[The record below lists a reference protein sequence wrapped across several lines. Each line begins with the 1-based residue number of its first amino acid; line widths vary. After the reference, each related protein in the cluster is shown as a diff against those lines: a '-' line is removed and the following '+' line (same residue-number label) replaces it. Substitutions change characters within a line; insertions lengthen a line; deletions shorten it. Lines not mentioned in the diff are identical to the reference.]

1 MIYEVRQ
8 FFFLILGHFCPLPP
22 PPTNN
27 PEHQNFEKN
36 EKSIWRCHH
45 FKLVQQETRLND
57 V

>member
-45 FKLVQQETRLND
+45 FKLVQQKTRLND